1 MLRAIIALAVGVI
14 TGATFLQDR
23 PRVIPDGWIA
33 HPIYTGPMPETLT
46 TASDSSGVGFQY
58 VRVWPE
64 ATNYPG
70 AVRWGGGM
78 WDGDYLTAEGDPV
91 LARLWANL
99 EDAAAYDDLPE
110 TPDG

>member
-1 MLRAIIALAVGVI
+1 MLRAIIALAAGLV
-14 TGATFLQDR
+14 TGATFLQER

-33 HPIYTGPMPETLT
+33 HPIYTGPMPEIVT
-46 TASDSSGVGFQY
+46 TTGSTNGVEFLHVG
-58 VRVWPE
+58 VWP
-64 ATNYPG
+64 T
-70 AVRWGGGM
+70 
-78 WDGDYLTAEGDPV
+78 GDCLTAEGDPV